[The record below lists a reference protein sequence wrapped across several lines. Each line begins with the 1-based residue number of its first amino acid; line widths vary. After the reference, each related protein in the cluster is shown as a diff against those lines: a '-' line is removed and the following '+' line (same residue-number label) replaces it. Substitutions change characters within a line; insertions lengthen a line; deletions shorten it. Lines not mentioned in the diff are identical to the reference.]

1 MNNGVKNTCAHH
13 IAMLNKVVLDTNCL
27 IMALSRHSEYY
38 PVWQG
43 ILSGKYVL
51 CVSNDIISEYQ
62 EIIAIK
68 TAKRLGYQ
76 TVLCDYLRDNP
87 GQYHVDRFYLEST
100 TDKDAVLKVAKAEGI
115 DGVLAYAS
123 DPAAPT
129 AAYVAEKLGLPGN
142 PYESVRILCEK
153 DLFRQFLRKHGFCTP
168 AARGYSSIKD
178 AETDIITGR
187 FKLPVVVKPV
197 DSSGSKGVFRI
208 DAGCVEKTRY
218 FLNKSMSYSRA
229 KRVIVEEW
237 VEKHGYQIA
246 GDGMSIDGK
255 LVFRCFG
262 SDHFNPLCENPYVPV
277 SASFPSGLP
286 ENVQEK
292 VHGTIQRRYA
302 TGINLTEYCVRS
314 AMGEKISSP
323 DLIEP
328 EGFWSYYAVHS
339 LQSGILVS
347 IEIKD
352 PFKDKVIENHLI
364 KHSGDHVFSFTEANT
379 SLGCLIMKFSSMHE
393 MHSMMDHS
401 EQWITVH
408 VKK

>member
-1 MNNGVKNTCAHH
+1 M
-13 IAMLNKVVLDTNCL
+13 
-27 IMALSRHSEYY
+27 
-38 PVWQG
+38 
-43 ILSGKYVL
+43 SGRKL
-51 CVSNDIISEYQ
+51 LLLGGSDQ
-62 EIIAIK
+62 QIIAIK

-87 GQYHVDRFYLEST
+87 GQYHADRFYLEST

-277 SASFPSGLP
+277 SASFPSDLP

-292 VHGTIQRRYA
+292 VHGTIQRLITELGMGTCTYNFDIRIDKDCNVYLMEVAPRAGGNYIPDVVKYA

-323 DLIEP
+323 DVIEP

-339 LQSGILVS
+339 LQSGILDS

-408 VKK
+408 VKN